1 MKKKVLSVILAAVCT
16 MGLMAGCGAEGS
28 KGSTQSGAKGDSYTV
43 GISQFAEHG
52 SLDNCRE
59 GFLEG
64 LKEEGIEEGKNLKV
78 DYQNAQTDTGTAS
91 TIADSFVSEKVD
103 MICANNLKVAGAGFG
118 VDTNKVTLLYADGTK
133 KDLPLLLKQEVA
145 DAIIDS
151 ICY

>member
-64 LKEEGIEEGKNLKV
+64 LKEEGIEEGKNLRLITRMHRQIPV
-78 DYQNAQTDTGTAS
+78 QQALLQTAS
-91 TIADSFVSEKVD
+91 YLRRLI
-103 MICANNLKVAGAGFG
+103 
-118 VDTNKVTLLYADGTK
+118 
-133 KDLPLLLKQEVA
+133 
-145 DAIIDS
+145 
-151 ICY
+151 